1 MSIALE
7 LSSFH
12 IPGRSFDCPVSSGSS
27 CAPDAP
33 NRAQGS
39 AVARVAPSAATCRR
53 AWGEIRALYR
63 LKDLLVPA

>member
-1 MSIALE
+1 MRRFVMILLQQALAW
-7 LSSFH
+7 
-12 IPGRSFDCPVSSGSS
+12 PRSP
-27 CAPDAP
+27 APQLVRWAGP
-33 NRAQGS
+33 R